1 MKKTVGILSVLLA
14 LTIAVNAIT
23 PAMSVTIQK
32 VFSPEPRVA
41 SVMDSVFSDEY
52 VSGEDDAASNG
63 KTATGTAPDKKET
76 AYDDG
81 KILIYNFEQLSMI
94 GSGKSYTYEDG
105 VTATFANDAAYK
117 LAQDISVPRHTVW
130 QLPDG
135 FTGKITGEKQSYAPL
150 YDAQKDAIYLYNP
163 YQLAVMAM
171 ENREEQPVMS
181 GDAEAKTFGSGKV
194 ICTDEANKHILT
206 YGDDRNYV
214 VSAQFSS
221 EVTEKPI
228 SVSSKKSVE
237 AVGAKADNTVG
248 AAAPYDGRDF
258 AGQVIK
264 KINGKTYI
272 LIGNEDQLR
281 AIGTDTEVF
290 TAVYQTDYTTHG
302 HVIDTQNG
310 IPIQLY
316 GGDADL
322 LSGQNG

>member
-63 KTATGTAPDKKET
+63 KTTTGTAPNKKET

-135 FTGKITGEKQSYAPL
+135 FTGKITGEKQEYAPL
-150 YDAQKDAIYLYNP
+150 YENAGDRIYLYNP
-163 YQLAVMAM
+163 YQIAVMAM
-171 ENREEQPVMS
+171 DNAELQPVLS
-181 GDAEAKTFGSGKV
+181 GDAKAKTFGSGTPVCADENDKV
-194 ICTDEANKHILT
+194 PLT
-206 YGDDRNYV
+206 YSGAHNYV
-214 VSAQFSS
+214 VSVQFDSDM
-221 EVTEKPI
+221 TEKPQ
-228 SVSSKKSVE
+228 SVVSKKAAVE
-237 AVGAKADNTVG
+237 PVGAKADDSVG
-248 AAAPYDGRDF
+248 AKADSAVGATADGRDF
-258 AGQVIK
+258 PGQVIK
-264 KINGKTYI
+264 K
-272 LIGNEDQLR
+272 R
-281 AIGTDTEVF
+281 RHRPATDAASE
-290 TAVYQTDYTTHG
+290 A
-302 HVIDTQNG
+302 
-310 IPIQLY
+310 
-316 GGDADL
+316 
-322 LSGQNG
+322 